1 MPILSTAERIR
12 ALEAILAYEFNDMA
26 LPRKALE
33 AAGATMAREGNK
45 PLALIGD
52 AILRLVLYELHYEEE
67 ASIRLP
73 HYYDVSLHCVIADKG
88 IGVMT
93 NAQNTRATN
102 ENLAQIGFS
111 LGIDAYIQLN
121 PSSQGVV
128 NERLMATT
136 MEAII
141 GAVYLDSG
149 KNVMTTRL
157 VVIRLRVLGTL

>member
-1 MPILSTAERIR
+1 
-12 ALEAILAYEFNDMA
+12 
-26 LPRKALE
+26 
-33 AAGATMAREGNK
+33 
-45 PLALIGD
+45 
-52 AILRLVLYELHYEEE
+52 
-67 ASIRLP
+67 
-73 HYYDVSLHCVIADKG
+73 
-88 IGVMT
+88 MT

-102 ENLAQIGFS
+102 ENLAQIGLS

-121 PSSQGVV
+121 PSSQGIV

-157 VVIRLRVLGTL
+157 VVVRLRILVTL